1 MKSTLLLNASYE
13 PLSVVSARRA
23 VALIIKE
30 KAVSLD
36 DSPAIFESAYA
47 SINIPYVARLNRFV
61 KKSSSVR
68 TPRFSRRGVLV
79 RDNHT
84 CAYCGKYADTIDHVL
99 PRHAGGTSTYENCVA
114 SCLSCN
120 GKKSNKLLHD
130 IGWSL
135 KFKPSAPTLS
145 ENLLGKA
152 KAHEELFEYWSE
164 YIYMYDPSLKK
175 EPVK

>member
-13 PLSVVSARRA
+13 PLSVVSAQKA
-23 VALIIKE
+23 IGLIIKG

-36 DSPAIFESAYA
+36 DSPVTFESAYA
-47 SINIPYVARLNRFV
+47 SINLPYVARLTKFV
-61 KKSSSVR
+61 RKSQNIKA
-68 TPRFSRRGVLV
+68 PRFSRRGVLV

-114 SCLSCN
+114 SCKRCN
-120 GKKSNKLLHD
+120 GEKSNKLLHE

-135 KFKPSAPTLS
+135 KFKPAAPTLS

-152 KAHEELFEYWSE
+152 KANKELFVYWSE

-175 EPVK
+175 ENV